1 MTTRRTFLQGCATT
15 LGVALAS
22 TSMGGLAATLSTPG
36 RDSGTPLFGVVY
48 DSSHPA
54 STRFGA
60 VSRRLGHRVHP
71 IAGDVTEFWVE
82 HLAAHWRKQPT
93 AIGGMTHGDS
103 LFVLERLGW
112 DHGLRVVFR
121 AEHVLADGRS
131 THSLTGP
138 ESMLA
143 SCEALANRGHD
154 YADSMAAT
162 IGHCPGTARSPA
174 HRTLHLAN
182 HHHSPTTRPLYTWVI
197 APQQRTV

>member
-22 TSMGGLAATLSTPG
+22 TSMGGFAANLTKSG
-36 RDSGTPLFGVVY
+36 RNDDTPLFGVVY
-48 DSSHPA
+48 DPSHPA

-60 VSRRLGHRVHP
+60 VSRQLGHQVHA

-82 HLAAHWRKQPT
+82 HLATQWRKQPT
-93 AIGGMTHGDS
+93 AIGGMTHADS

-143 SCEALANRGHD
+143 SCEALASREHD
-154 YADSMAAT
+154 YADSMAAI
-162 IGHCPGTARSPA
+162 IGHCPGVTRSPG
-174 HRTLHLAN
+174 HSTLHLAN
-182 HHHSPTTRPLYTWVI
+182 HHQSRTTRPLYTWVI
-197 APQQRTV
+197 APQQRAV